1 MNLIRPDQESILSSD
16 SESNNYT
23 QNTSQEEL
31 NQINNHNNN
40 IINSWTDT
48 IIQLKKKHDIPL
60 TEVQEK
66 YNLILQKIKNSI
78 ELVYL
83 DLNFIFDKIED
94 YEWNEDDGLAGYL
107 LGNGIFLEDDIL
119 QFFKSSNMEIKKIL
133 LKNFILLNSDF
144 NNARISYFKEMS
156 YNLKKNIDKKS
167 SVEFE
172 DCGM

>member
-16 SESNNYT
+16 SESDNHT
-23 QNTSQEEL
+23 QNTSQAEL
-31 NQINNHNNN
+31 NEINNHDNN
-40 IINSWTDT
+40 IINIDT
-48 IIQLKKKHDIPL
+48 IKIIRLKKKHDIPL

-66 YNLILQKIKNSI
+66 YNLILQKIKNGM
-78 ELVYL
+78 ELVYQ

-94 YEWNEDDGLAGYL
+94 YYDIREYL
-107 LGNGIFLEDDIL
+107 LGNGIFLEYDIL

-133 LKNFILLNSDF
+133 LKNFILLDSDF